1 MERMSL
7 LLGFLF
13 CSFYTLKSQVH
24 QLPEL
29 SIPVSEIRSAIGID
43 KKGDFALVYK
53 GDTLA
58 SHVSAEGG
66 SKATLFDEEI
76 SMRNYED
83 SIEFKYVLPYSYG
96 SYRITLPDSVL
107 IYTKEIRFYGDT
119 IERMVRY
126 EVDGSEKYR
135 LERKGSN
142 KTITTTSDNFK
153 TVIDVSNTGWI
164 RKYQQFQPDSSY
176 YASYSLDSMLLR
188 SSFSNDHING
198 EKIKG
203 STNELSGTSDLSRDY
218 RDQDSSYYY
227 TYYKMSDGESR
238 LTEEFRMKYP
248 DYAYECKEWS
258 YIQDFGFEQRYT
270 KEGWD
275 SAYGYQ
281 SFGTG
286 SFFSSYENDS
296 LKVSKSFDLHGNIIY
311 RQRIEKIRGRYVL
324 EEEMSKEDT
333 FYHFI
338 NYYHLLEWENDT
350 DEITYYYPFKNRVF
364 LNEDSAKIK
373 EYKYDFRKKYEWPEV
388 SIIEGD
394 SVTQIVAT
402 AEGRL
407 EYGSPMIFI
416 CGNQTPY
423 VEKIQKIDHSTVKFQ
438 GALRKSSKSNVLSF
452 VEGCKVLELGMGWPP
467 VYFVRVERHSI
478 LSSMQTITK
487 GCKDS
492 LSSLLNQKDDV
503 RTKLYYNGKTHKVM
517 CSFLKMDYKL
527 KMVEIQ

>member
-29 SIPVSEIRSAIGID
+29 SIPVSEIRSAIGIGE
-43 KKGDFALVYK
+43 KRDFALVYK
-53 GDTLA
+53 SDTLA
-58 SHVSAEGG
+58 SYISTDSG

-76 SMRNYED
+76 SMSNYGD
-83 SIEFKYVLPYSYG
+83 SIEFKYFLPYSYG
-96 SYRITLPDSVL
+96 SYRIILPDSVL

-126 EVDGSEKYR
+126 GADGSEKYR
-135 LERKGSN
+135 LERKGGN
-142 KTITTTSDNFK
+142 QTITTTSDNFK

-176 YASYSLDSMLLR
+176 YASYSLDSVLLR
-188 SSFSNDHING
+188 SSYSNDHANG

-203 STNELSGTSDLSRDY
+203 SANELSSTSDFIRDY
-218 RDQDSSYYY
+218 EGEDSSYHYSYY
-227 TYYKMSDGESR
+227 TMSDGESR
-238 LTEEFRMKYP
+238 LIQEFRMKYLE
-248 DYAYECKEWS
+248 YAYECKEWS
-258 YIQDFGFEQRYT
+258 YNQDFGFDQRYT

-286 SFFSSYENDS
+286 SFFSSHENDS
-296 LKVSKSFDLHGNIIY
+296 LKVSKSFDLQENVIY

-350 DEITYYYPFKNRVF
+350 DYITSYYPFASRVF
-364 LNEDSAKIK
+364 LNEDSVKIK
-373 EYKYDFRKKYEWPEV
+373 EYIYDFNKKYEWPEL

-394 SVTQIVAT
+394 SVTTLVAT
-402 AEGRL
+402 AEGRF
-407 EYGSPMIFI
+407 EYGGPMISI
-416 CGNQTPY
+416 CGKQAPY

-438 GALRKSSKSNVLSF
+438 GALRKSSKGNVLSF

-478 LSSMQTITK
+478 LSSMKTITK

-503 RTKLYYNGKTHKVM
+503 RTKLYYNGKTHNVK